1 MSRKTERLTHRHRK
15 LLRNSITQTAYA
27 NDAPPASPAEVLSL
41 LDDAAELDA
50 AGADGDK
57 SPLED
62 AIDKIWRDV
71 VLARKPAYGEWEYG
85 GMAYRHIVA
94 EVRQI
99 EAERDAARDEIAG
112 LKRAYEAEIAARL
125 GGEG

>member
-50 AGADGDK
+50 A
-57 SPLED
+57 
-62 AIDKIWRDV
+62 
-71 VLARKPAYGEWEYG
+71 
-85 GMAYRHIVA
+85 
-94 EVRQI
+94 
-99 EAERDAARDEIAG
+99 RDEIAG
-112 LKRAYEAEIAARL
+112 LKRAYEAEISARL